1 MGEEEILAMTVQIL
15 WILGLKG
22 WDWGGTLFCPSSEE
36 EEEQKPHSLPHAA
49 MPVTLVWMGPKQNQE
64 ETSPPPSSFNI
75 PFFYSGV
82 RSVGGRQTHVLACF
96 TTLVEVGTGFNEK

>member
-36 EEEQKPHSLPHAA
+36 EQKHHSLPHAA

-64 ETSPPPSSFNI
+64 DASPPSTSFNI

-82 RSVGGRQTHVLACF
+82 RSVGGRQTHILACF
-96 TTLVEVGTGFNEK
+96 TTTVVEVGTGFLKK